1 MVGLDLLGSLL
12 PMAGAGASGFME
24 GQQQAIAANQA
35 KQAMYL
41 AEQEERRRQ
50 ALFPK
55 QVRSL
60 DQAARAADQDYE
72 FGEEYNP
79 LKIKAAGL
87 PLRPNVP
94 GLNPEIAEGLGV
106 QDPNNLSATTFEEQ
120 LGLLTGNQNRKAGIY
135 KATTPRP
142 SSDPMR
148 HLRHLQS
155 LLERSMD
162 PTPQNIAELTPYMDA
177 EMREIMKTNPAAVDM
192 ARLRSYIQ
200 RDIAAERKRLGLEN
214 NPIGPAAEEEDPF
227 ITAVKQKWGI
237 K

>member
-55 QVRSL
+55 QIRSL

-79 LKIKAAGL
+79 LKIKAAQL

-135 KATTPRP
+135 KATTPRGSNNP
-142 SSDPMR
+142 TR
-148 HLRHLQS
+148 RLEH
-155 LLERSMD
+155 LERMYKQF
-162 PTPQNIAELTPYMDA
+162 T
-177 EMREIMKTNPAAVDM
+177 TNPPKNVNEVIVAMDDDMRATIKGTAAAQTVE
-192 ARLRSYIQ
+192 
-200 RDIAAERKRLGLEN
+200 AALAYYAQEIENERKRLGMGN
-214 NPIGPAAEEEDPF
+214 NQIAPKAQTMDSIFNKYMPTMP
-227 ITAVKQKWGI
+227 KK
-237 K
+237 